1 MSVFE
6 IYLYWKYLKFLKIG
20 KLVWNLLKFDSVNGI
35 FGWDLFEGVGVVF
48 SIIVR
53 CKYVKANI
61 FAQTY
66 FSSYIRILEGNNTN
80 LSFKIFVRFDIDK

>member
-20 KLVWNLLKFDSVNGI
+20 KLVWSLLKFDSVNGI
-35 FGWDLFEGVGVVF
+35 FGWDLFEGIGVVF

-53 CKYVKANI
+53 CKHVKANI
-61 FAQTY
+61 FALTY
-66 FSSYIRILEGNNTN
+66 FLHTFRYFKEIILI
-80 LSFKIFVRFDIDK
+80 LVLKFW